1 MADKCAAC
9 KNRPLANEHDIELQL
24 CAICADNLGVIAM
37 PPARRKFA
45 PCRCCSGTAF
55 VRAIP
60 REVGMSE
67 KAAVVSPM
75 AVTFGAQQSGWLN
88 QDVVA
93 DVRRVAGVLEMYVC
107 RACGYVEWYCT
118 DPQAIPIGP
127 QFMTELVGVED
138 GKGPY
143 R

>member
-9 KNRPLANEHDIELQL
+9 KNRPLANEHDEALQL
-24 CAICADNLGVIAM
+24 CAICADSLGVIAM
-37 PPARRKFA
+37 PPSKRKLA
-45 PCRCCSGTAF
+45 PCRCCSNTSF

-60 REVGMSE
+60 REVAVAE
-67 KAAVVSPM
+67 KRAVVSPM
-75 AVTFGAQQSGWLN
+75 AVTFGAQQVGWIGE
-88 QDVVA
+88 VSA
-93 DVRRVAGVLEMYVC
+93 DTRRAAGILEMYVC

-118 DPQAIPIGP
+118 DPQSIPIGP
-127 QFMTELVGVED
+127 QFMTEIVGNED